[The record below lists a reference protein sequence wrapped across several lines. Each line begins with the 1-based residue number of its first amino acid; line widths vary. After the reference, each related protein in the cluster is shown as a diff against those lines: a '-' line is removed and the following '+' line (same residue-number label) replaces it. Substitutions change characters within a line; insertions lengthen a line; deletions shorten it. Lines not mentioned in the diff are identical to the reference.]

1 MIGWHFY
8 VVADPRSIAA
18 RERVG
23 NRIDDVCGRT
33 GVARRLLRG
42 CDGAFVWREAYPCVV
57 QRAER
62 ALAAAIAT
70 RGFNVHLAGESR
82 RVIAQFEA
90 FQRCV

>member
-1 MIGWHFY
+1 MIGWRFY

-23 NRIDDVCGRT
+23 TRIDDVRGQT
-33 GVARRLLRG
+33 NVARRLRRG
-42 CDGAFVWREAYPCVV
+42 CDDAFVWREAYPCVV

-70 RGFNVHLAGESR
+70 HGSNVHLAGKSR
-82 RVIAQFEA
+82 RAVAQSEA